1 MHFTPRPVKKSLT
14 QHLRAEDSVRAV
26 RSLMEDDDDNTLESK
41 KALNT
46 DHHTK
51 KEQPVVD

>member
-1 MHFTPRPVKKSLT
+1 
-14 QHLRAEDSVRAV
+14 
-26 RSLMEDDDDNTLESK
+26 MEDDDDNTLESK